1 MRRFTTYSL
10 WALLL
15 CACSLNATGI
25 DQVAQAREAK
35 LEASLIALNE
45 LRQTIHQERL
55 PLAQKLQALDAQ
67 ADELES
73 EVQKVQGQKDNQ
85 QLELSSLRESVQN
98 RQRAVDYISRT
109 LIPSYISDLDAGLS
123 MGQRQHFGEQIRSYN
138 LELENINSTELDKL
152 QQSLT
157 LIAASLPEIEQRIGG
172 QTYSGKALTPDS
184 TFELGTFLQIGP
196 LLYFASD
203 QTPAAGLINS
213 SNQNNA
219 ELLAVGTQQTLD
231 IQTAAAKHTGTV
243 ALDFT
248 QGAALAVEATK
259 DTIPEHLTKGGVW
272 VYPILAFA
280 LIATIVSIYK
290 GIQIMSLRHPQ
301 PLVIHD
307 IVASIRSGNTKEAL
321 ATAAKQ
327 PQPARHILNVAIEH
341 SNESVEM
348 VEEVMYEAMLTI
360 QPKLERFLN
369 LIAVTAA
376 AAPLLGLLG
385 TVTGIIKTFRLM
397 TVFGAGDPAPLISG
411 ISEALITTELGLILA
426 IPALVMHALLSRKV
440 TGTMAHLEKMSV
452 TFVNGLSRQ
461 KTAPSKAA

>member
-1 MRRFTTYSL
+1 MKYLRRITL
-10 WALLL
+10 IALLCPL
-15 CACSLNATGI
+15 LTAHAVSI
-25 DQVAQAREAK
+25 EQVAQAREAK
-35 LEASLIALNE
+35 LEASLQD
-45 LRQTIHQERL
+45 LRQLRETIHNERL
-55 PLAQKLQALDAQ
+55 PLAQKLQSLDAQ
-67 ADELES
+67 VSELES
-73 EVQKVQGQKDNQ
+73 EVAKVQGLKDNQ
-85 QLELSSLRESVQN
+85 DLELSSLREKVQH
-98 RQRAVDYISRT
+98 RQRSIDYITRT
-109 LIPSYISDLDAGLS
+109 LIPSHIADIDASLS

-138 LELENINSTELDKL
+138 LEIENINTAELEKL
-152 QQSLT
+152 QQSLA
-157 LIAASLPEIEQRIGG
+157 LIKASLPELNEALGG
-172 QTYSGKALTPDS
+172 HAYAGKALTPSS
-184 TFELGTFLQIGP
+184 TFETGTFLEVGP

-203 QTPAAGLINS
+203 QTPTAGLVSS
-213 SNQNNA
+213 SNHNNA
-219 ELLAVGTQQTLD
+219 EVLPLDKRQSSDIQAVANNKVGTLAMDYT
-231 IQTAAAKHTGTV
+231 H
-243 ALDFT
+243 
-248 QGAALAVEATK
+248 GAALAIEATK
-259 DTIPEHLTKGGVW
+259 DSIQEHLVKGGIW

-280 LIATIVSIYK
+280 FIATIVSIYK
-290 GIQIMSLRHPQ
+290 GIQIMTIRHPQ

-307 IVASIRSGNTKEAL
+307 IIAKLRANKQDEAL
-321 ATAAKQ
+321 AIAEAQ
-327 PQPARHILNVAIEH
+327 PQPARQILSAAIEH

-360 QPKLERFLN
+360 HPKLERFLN

-461 KTAPSKAA
+461 KIK